1 MTKNTVIKILKKLSE
16 FKKNSGLLFI
26 DTHIHPLDVMGVVH
40 HSETKHVCHDGDYLK
55 PGILELV
62 GYGKIE
68 KLLSGLYFKLLPGSV
83 SNIIHSTYD
92 HVNADRIVREM
103 EVSLM
108 DQSVLLPLDPWVPT
122 SVMGDS
128 YKGNKKFL
136 LLGSLD
142 IHSINIADIEPV
154 IKKYIEDYQIV
165 GLKFHPNLQNF
176 KPQPSHNIP
185 EIGEK
190 LIKIYETASK
200 YDLYLLFHGGISNYT
215 SEIHKKYGLIERN
228 RHNAL
233 LQNFCDLNGESELFS
248 KYNIPIIIAHLGHY
262 GMAKIDYKLIQLI
275 VDKHPQVFFDT
286 SGLSSNTI
294 SNALSFI
301 SSSRIVFGSD
311 ALYNRI
317 AYNLAFLYNAIMKAK
332 TSENKEDMLANMLSI
347 NFYNKILKKK

>member
-16 FKKNSGLLFI
+16 FKQKSGVLFV

-55 PGILELV
+55 PGILELF

-68 KLLSGLYFKLLPGSV
+68 KILSGLYFKLLPGSV
-83 SNIIHSTYD
+83 SRIIHSTYD
-92 HVNADRIVREM
+92 HVNADRIVHEM
-103 EVSLM
+103 EASLM

-122 SVMGDS
+122 SVMGDA
-128 YKGNKKFL
+128 YRKNKKFL

-142 IHSINIADIEPV
+142 IHTINIADIELT
-154 IKKYIEDYQIV
+154 IKKYIEDYDIV

-176 KPQPSHNIP
+176 KPQPSHNTSDIS
-185 EIGEK
+185 EK
-190 LIKIYETASK
+190 LKKIYEVASK
-200 YDLYLLFHGGISNYT
+200 YKLYLLFHGGISNYT

-233 LQNFCDLNGESELFS
+233 LSNFCDQNGESELFS
-248 KYNIPIIIAHLGHY
+248 YNIPIIIAHLGHY
-262 GMAKIDYKLIQLI
+262 GMAQIDYTLIQLI
-275 VDKHPQVFFDT
+275 TNKYPNVFFDT

-294 SNALSFI
+294 KTALNFI
-301 SSSRIVFGSD
+301 PSTKIVFGSD

-317 AYNLAFLYNAIMKAK
+317 AYNLAFLYNAIMKSK
-332 TSENKEDMLANMLSI
+332 TNEHKDNVLANILSV
-347 NFYNKILKKK
+347 NFYQKILKQK